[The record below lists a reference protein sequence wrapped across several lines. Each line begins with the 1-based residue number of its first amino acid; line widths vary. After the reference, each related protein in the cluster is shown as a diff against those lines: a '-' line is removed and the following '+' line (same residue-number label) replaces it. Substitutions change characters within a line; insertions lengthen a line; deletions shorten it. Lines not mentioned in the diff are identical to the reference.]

1 MHLFILNLSYRRL
14 VWSHSIF
21 HWLIFFFLNALRFS
35 CAVMPINLFL
45 QERITKVIALI
56 LSLQPDVHRP
66 FLVIS
71 TSAAL
76 SAWDQEF
83 LHLAP
88 SLNVVVYSGN
98 KDIRKSIR
106 GLEFYQEGGH
116 QEGGGLLF
124 QVLITSPEVVMM
136 VYLCSLHGLFSFK
149 LLQSWRGVLMSDIS
163 H

>member
-1 MHLFILNLSYRRL
+1 
-14 VWSHSIF
+14 
-21 HWLIFFFLNALRFS
+21 
-35 CAVMPINLFL
+35 MPINLFL

-56 LSLQPDVHRP
+56 LSLQPEVHQP